1 MKQEADRSNTVLIG
15 VFTVLAAGITLYQ
28 LSRPGYLFGLTS
40 DISSWFGSSIRL
52 VHGALPY
59 RNFDLLQPPGFP
71 LLASPFAFLSEAIG
85 TRDALAVL
93 RLCTPVLSAGS
104 VLLIGKVV
112 RHRGPI
118 AVIVA
123 CGVMAFY
130 PAEMYALRSGLLESV
145 VDFFCLVGAALLF
158 EGDAISPL
166 RRRVILS
173 GVAFGVALLVK
184 APGIVPI
191 VVVAVL
197 CASDVRRRLLPF
209 LAGAVAG
216 FGIPTLPFFVAAPGS
231 FMRDTFTAALNSA
244 PGTHRV
250 SVPTRLGDI
259 TGTAAFNGGASIAVI
274 ATIVIVAV
282 VAAAFLLRP
291 QRPPST
297 LEWYAIAATVLAV
310 SAQILPVYY
319 YSNYTAFVAPFLAL
333 LLGLSLARLF
343 ERRLKRFGLVVVVVG
358 VALLFTQQA
367 IATHNLT
374 TRDIARV
381 VDAEIPA
388 GACVLSDAPV
398 ELVTTNR
405 FVASAPGCNN
415 MIDPQGATL
424 SYGFGSAGAEHLWL
438 VMLEHAN
445 YIVTTT
451 PFQHWFIP
459 PDAQLR
465 EYVTVNFQLHIVS
478 KLLFYVRHGFPYGS
492 TPTLTRSAERSSRLR
507 PQ

>member
-1 MKQEADRSNTVLIG
+1 MKQEADPSNTVLIG
-15 VFTVLAAGITLYQ
+15 VFTVLAAGIAFYQ
-28 LSRPGYLFGLTS
+28 VSRPGYLFGLTS

-112 RHRGPI
+112 RHRGAI

-158 EGDAISPL
+158 EGDAISPS
-166 RRRVILS
+166 RRRVILG

-191 VVVAVL
+191 VVLAVL

-216 FGIPTLPFFVAAPGS
+216 FGIPTLPFFVLAPGS
-231 FMRDTFTAALNSA
+231 FMRDIFTAALNSA

-250 SVPTRLGDI
+250 SIPTRLGDI
-259 TGTAAFNGGASIAVI
+259 TGSSALNSGISGAII
-274 ATIVIVAV
+274 ATIVMAAI

-291 QRPPST
+291 RRPPST

-310 SAQILPVYY
+310 LAQLLPVYY
-319 YSNYTAFVAPFLAL
+319 FAQYTAFCAPFLGL
-333 LLGLSLARLF
+333 LLALSVARLF
-343 ERRLKRFGLVVVVVG
+343 EHRAKRAGLVVAAAG
-358 VALLFTQQA
+358 IAFLFTVQA
-367 IATHNLT
+367 ISTHDLT
-374 TRDIARV
+374 TRDLAGV
-381 VDAEIPA
+381 VDAAIPA
-388 GACVLSDAPV
+388 VHA
-398 ELVTTNR
+398 R
-405 FVASAPGCNN
+405 FRMHRKS
-415 MIDPQGATL
+415 L
-424 SYGFGSAGAEHLWL
+424 
-438 VMLEHAN
+438 
-445 YIVTTT
+445 
-451 PFQHWFIP
+451 
-459 PDAQLR
+459 
-465 EYVTVNFQLHIVS
+465 
-478 KLLFYVRHGFPYGS
+478 
-492 TPTLTRSAERSSRLR
+492 
-507 PQ
+507 